1 MSPPTETLQRIASL
15 TPLAGILARL
25 DASVSPVA
33 ARNSGVE
40 AAIGAV
46 LAAEVAAPT
55 DFPRAACAL
64 RDGWAVS
71 SEQVADAS
79 SYAPAILASP
89 PLWVDAGQP
98 LPAGT
103 DAVLPVDALSVSNG
117 GAEVHV
123 PSVSG
128 EGVLP
133 ARADAAKGTV
143 LRKAG
148 ERLRAMDAAVLRT
161 LAVET
166 VSIRAS
172 RVKILPVS
180 VSAAEADA
188 TAPLIARAVQ
198 AAGGMAEIVRGTSL
212 EAVLSR
218 PECDAIVTIGGTGTG
233 KHDAAVKTLARVG
246 NVGFHGFGIAPG
258 ETAAFGHANDCPVLM
273 LPGRLDAA
281 LAAFLL
287 VGNKLLSRLSGASET
302 ATGVTLSLTR
312 KIAST
317 IGLGEVVFV
326 RRVAGGIEPLG
337 TGIFTAQVLLQAD
350 GWVFVPA
357 GSEGLPAG
365 AAVEM
370 RNLP

>member
-1 MSPPTETLQRIASL
+1 MLQRIASL
-15 TPLAGILARL
+15 TPLAAVLARL

-33 ARNSGVE
+33 ARE
-40 AAIGAV
+40 AALETAIGTT
-46 LAAEVAAPT
+46 LAADVSAPA

-64 RDGWAVS
+64 RDGWAVV

-79 SYAPAILASP
+79 AYAPVLLTSP

-98 LPAGT
+98 IPAGT

-117 GAEVHV
+117 AAEVHA
-123 PSVSG
+123 SAVSG

-133 ARADAAKGTV
+133 ARAEAAKGIV

-148 ERLRAMDAAVLRT
+148 ERIRAIDAAVLRS
-161 LAVET
+161 LAVEKIS
-166 VSIRAS
+166 VRAP
-172 RVKILPVS
+172 RVKIVPVS
-180 VSAAEADA
+180 ISASKDDA
-188 TAPLIARAVQ
+188 NVPLIARAVH
-198 AAGGMAEIVRGTSL
+198 AAGGLPEIVRGTPL

-233 KHDAAVKTLARVG
+233 KNDAAVKTLARVG
-246 NVGFHGFGIAPG
+246 NVAFHGFGIAPG
-258 ETAAFGHANDCPVLM
+258 ETAALGRANDRPVLM

-281 LAAFLL
+281 LAVFLL
-287 VGNKLLSRLSGASET
+287 VGSKLLSRLSGADET
-302 ATGVTLSLTR
+302 EPGPPLPLTR

-337 TGIFTAQVLLQAD
+337 TGMFTAQALLQAD
-350 GWVFVPA
+350 GWVFIPA
-357 GSEGLPAG
+357 ESEGLPAG
-365 AAVEM
+365 AAAEM

>member
-15 TPLAGILARL
+15 TPLVAILARL

-33 ARNSGVE
+33 ARESAPE
-40 AAIGAV
+40 TAIGTT
-46 LAAEVAAPT
+46 LAADVSAPA

-64 RDGWAVS
+64 RDGWAVA

-79 SYAPAILASP
+79 AYAPAFLTSR

-98 LPAGT
+98 IPAGT

-117 GAEVHV
+117 AAEVHV
-123 PSVSG
+123 PAVSG

-133 ARADAAKGTV
+133 ARADAAKGIV

-148 ERLRAMDAAVLRT
+148 ERIRAIDAAILRS
-161 LAVET
+161 LAVEKIS
-166 VSIRAS
+166 VRAP
-172 RVKILPVS
+172 RVKIIPLS

-188 TAPLIARAVQ
+188 AAPLITRAVH
-198 AAGGMAEIVRGTSL
+198 ATGGMPEIVRGTPL
-212 EAVLSR
+212 EAVLSG
-218 PECDAIVTIGGTGTG
+218 PECDAVVTIGGTGTG
-233 KHDAAVKTLARVG
+233 KNDTAVKTLARVG
-246 NVGFHGFGIAPG
+246 QVAFHGFGIAPG
-258 ETAAFGHANDCPVLM
+258 ETAALGSADNRPVLM

-287 VGNKLLSRLSGASET
+287 VGSKLLSRLSGAGET
-302 ATGVTLSLTR
+302 ETGLPLPITR

-326 RRVAGGIEPLG
+326 RRVASGIEPLG
-337 TGIFTAQVLLQAD
+337 TGIFTAQALLQAD
-350 GWVFVPA
+350 GWVFIPA
-357 GSEGLPAG
+357 ESEGLPAG
-365 AAVEM
+365 ATVAM